1 MAIKKRGLGKG
12 LNAVFG
18 DSNFTDADGEGKIS
32 LSDINDNKPGQ
43 YSNDSNKN
51 GEVLLKTSLIEPNLN
66 QPRKKFNKEE
76 LAELAESINRY
87 GVLQPIIVRKDKDR
101 YKIIAGERRWRAAQA
116 AGLAQIPA
124 IIREYSNQEAME
136 ISIIENIQRADLN
149 PVEEARAY
157 HSLLKEYGLKHEE
170 IAARVSKNRATITNS
185 LRLLKLD
192 KTIQQFLIDGKL
204 SQGQARA
211 LLAIEDSD
219 LQKKAAEDIIKKGLN
234 VREVEKL
241 VKSLQKPKPE
251 ENTTLEDSRDY
262 SIFYKEYEDKIRDIL
277 STKVHINRKDK
288 NKGRIEIEYYSSDEL
303 ERIIELIKTIGK

>member
-32 LSDINDNKPGQ
+32 LSDINDNKPEQ

-101 YKIIAGERRWRAAQA
+101 YEIIAGERRWRAAQA

>member
-18 DSNFTDADGEGKIS
+18 DSNFTDADREGKIS

-101 YKIIAGERRWRAAQA
+101 YEIIAGERRWRAAQA